1 MNFKKLGNTDLKV
14 STICLGTMTWGEQNN
29 QKEAFEQMDYA
40 ISQGINFFD
49 TAEMYAVPSTEKT
62 FGKTETIIGNWFK
75 ERNNRKKVILATKI
89 SGPGLSWIRGGG
101 LQYTKENISS
111 ALLGSLERLQ
121 TDYID
126 LYQLHWPE
134 RNTNYFGKLG
144 YKHKTE
150 EREWNDFESIL
161 RTLKQFV
168 DEGKIRYIGLSNE
181 SAWGLSKF
189 LELSR
194 SQNLPRVMSVQNPYN
209 LLNRTYEVGLAE
221 ISIREQ
227 SGLLAYSPLAS
238 GVLSG
243 KYRNNQKPKGSR
255 LQLFGYYFRRG
266 RGARGGARKRDYSSR
281 YQADQYHG
289 GGIRRQRERGDSLSS
304 YDDRLPRLC
313 HGFRPC
319 ETGRGRFL
327 DHPGELCDG
336 DARVHGSGAGS
347 RENRRSGRSYRR
359 VRPGGHSLRNV
370 YGTRSV
376 SSSQYLRPFQDDR
389 GRRASE
395 PQKALPPARSGF
407 RDDRTQVHRKGSCLL
422 YTSPSPRDRG

>member
-1 MNFKKLGNTDLKV
+1 
-14 STICLGTMTWGEQNN
+14 
-29 QKEAFEQMDYA
+29 
-40 ISQGINFFD
+40 
-49 TAEMYAVPSTEKT
+49 MYAVPSTEKT
-62 FGKTETIIGNWFK
+62 FGKTEIIIGNWFK
-75 ERNNRKKVILATKI
+75 ERNNRKKVILATKV
-89 SGPGLSWIRGGG
+89 SGPGLLWIRGGG

-189 LELSR
+189 LELSE

-255 LQLFGYYFRRG
+255 LQLFGDYFPRYAG
-266 RGARGGARKRDYSSR
+266 KSSNLAVEEYFKVAKKYKISLAQLSLAFVNQQSFVTSNIIGATTMKQLEENIGSTNIK
-281 YQADQYHG
+281 
-289 GGIRRQRERGDSLSS
+289 LSS
-304 YDDRLPRLC
+304 EIIDEINL
-313 HGFRPC
+313 
-319 ETGRGRFL
+319 
-327 DHPGELCDG
+327 
-336 DARVHGSGAGS
+336 VHKNNS
-347 RENRRSGRSYRR
+347 N
-359 VRPGGHSLRNV
+359 
-370 YGTRSV
+370 
-376 SSSQYLRPFQDDR
+376 
-389 GRRASE
+389 
-395 PQKALPPARSGF
+395 PA
-407 RDDRTQVHRKGSCLL
+407 
-422 YTSPSPRDRG
+422 P

>member
-1 MNFKKLGNTDLKV
+1 MNFRKLGNTDLKV

-40 ISQGINFFD
+40 MSQGINFFD

-101 LQYTKENISS
+101 LQYAKENISS

-150 EREWNDFESIL
+150 EKEWNDFESIL

-255 LQLFGYYFRRG
+255 LQLFGDMFPRYVGKLPLLAVEEYFKVAKKYNISLAQLSLAFVNQQPFITSNII
-266 RGARGGARKRDYSSR
+266 GATTIKQLKEDIESTN
-281 YQADQYHG
+281 
-289 GGIRRQRERGDSLSS
+289 IELSS
-304 YDDRLPRLC
+304 EIIDEINL
-313 HGFRPC
+313 
-319 ETGRGRFL
+319 
-327 DHPGELCDG
+327 
-336 DARVHGSGAGS
+336 VHK
-347 RENRRSGRSYRR
+347 NN
-359 VRPGGHSLRNV
+359 PN
-370 YGTRSV
+370 
-376 SSSQYLRPFQDDR
+376 
-389 GRRASE
+389 
-395 PQKALPPARSGF
+395 PA
-407 RDDRTQVHRKGSCLL
+407 
-422 YTSPSPRDRG
+422 P

>member
-1 MNFKKLGNTDLKV
+1 MNFRKLGNTDLKV

-255 LQLFGYYFRRG
+255 LQLFGDYFPRYAG
-266 RGARGGARKRDYSSR
+266 KSSNLAVEEYFKVAKKHKISLAQLSLAFVNQQSFVTSNIIGATTMKQLEENIGSINIK
-281 YQADQYHG
+281 
-289 GGIRRQRERGDSLSS
+289 LSS
-304 YDDRLPRLC
+304 EIID
-313 HGFRPC
+313 
-319 ETGRGRFL
+319 EINS
-327 DHPGELCDG
+327 
-336 DARVHGSGAGS
+336 VHKNNS
-347 RENRRSGRSYRR
+347 N
-359 VRPGGHSLRNV
+359 
-370 YGTRSV
+370 
-376 SSSQYLRPFQDDR
+376 
-389 GRRASE
+389 
-395 PQKALPPARSGF
+395 PA
-407 RDDRTQVHRKGSCLL
+407 
-422 YTSPSPRDRG
+422 P

>member
-1 MNFKKLGNTDLKV
+1 MNFRKLGNTDLKV

-49 TAEMYAVPSTEKT
+49 TAEMYAVPGTEKT

-189 LELSR
+189 LELSE

-255 LQLFGYYFRRG
+255 LQLFGDYFPRYAG
-266 RGARGGARKRDYSSR
+266 KSSNLAVEEYFKIAKKHKISLAQLSLAFVNQQSFVTSNIIGATTMKQLEENIGSTNIK
-281 YQADQYHG
+281 
-289 GGIRRQRERGDSLSS
+289 LSS
-304 YDDRLPRLC
+304 EIIDEINL
-313 HGFRPC
+313 
-319 ETGRGRFL
+319 
-327 DHPGELCDG
+327 
-336 DARVHGSGAGS
+336 VHKNNS
-347 RENRRSGRSYRR
+347 N
-359 VRPGGHSLRNV
+359 
-370 YGTRSV
+370 
-376 SSSQYLRPFQDDR
+376 
-389 GRRASE
+389 
-395 PQKALPPARSGF
+395 PA
-407 RDDRTQVHRKGSCLL
+407 
-422 YTSPSPRDRG
+422 P

>member
-1 MNFKKLGNTDLKV
+1 MNFRKLGNTDLKV

-189 LELSR
+189 LELSK
-194 SQNLPRVMSVQNPYN
+194 SQDLPRVMSVQNPYN

-255 LQLFGYYFRRG
+255 LQLFGDYFPRYAG
-266 RGARGGARKRDYSSR
+266 KSSNLAVEEYFKVAKKHKISLAQLSLAFVNQQSFVTSNIIGATTMKQLKED
-281 YQADQYHG
+281 
-289 GGIRRQRERGDSLSS
+289 IDSINV
-304 YDDRLPRLC
+304 
-313 HGFRPC
+313 
-319 ETGRGRFL
+319 
-327 DHPGELCDG
+327 ELNPEIIDEINL
-336 DARVHGSGAGS
+336 VHK
-347 RENRRSGRSYRR
+347 NN
-359 VRPGGHSLRNV
+359 PN
-370 YGTRSV
+370 
-376 SSSQYLRPFQDDR
+376 
-389 GRRASE
+389 
-395 PQKALPPARSGF
+395 PA
-407 RDDRTQVHRKGSCLL
+407 
-422 YTSPSPRDRG
+422 P

>member
-1 MNFKKLGNTDLKV
+1 
-14 STICLGTMTWGEQNN
+14 
-29 QKEAFEQMDYA
+29 
-40 ISQGINFFD
+40 
-49 TAEMYAVPSTEKT
+49 MYAVPSTEKT

-189 LELSR
+189 LELSE

-255 LQLFGYYFRRG
+255 LQLFGDYFPRY
-266 RGARGGARKRDYSSR
+266 ARKSSNLAVEE
-281 YQADQYHG
+281 YFKVAKKHK
-289 GGIRRQRERGDSLSS
+289 ISLAQLSLAFVNQQS
-304 YDDRLPRLC
+304 FVTSNIIGATTMKQLEENIGSINIKLSTEIID
-313 HGFRPC
+313 
-319 ETGRGRFL
+319 EINS
-327 DHPGELCDG
+327 
-336 DARVHGSGAGS
+336 VHKNNS
-347 RENRRSGRSYRR
+347 N
-359 VRPGGHSLRNV
+359 
-370 YGTRSV
+370 
-376 SSSQYLRPFQDDR
+376 
-389 GRRASE
+389 
-395 PQKALPPARSGF
+395 PA
-407 RDDRTQVHRKGSCLL
+407 
-422 YTSPSPRDRG
+422 P